1 VKVEIVNADER
12 EDGDRMLLNYGH
24 TLGHAIETAAGYG
37 VMTHGQAVAIGMH
50 LEARIAQRLDM
61 VDEAMVARQQDL
73 LNAYGLP
80 TAVPAGMEVD
90 ALIALT
96 LRDKKV
102 RAGRVRWALP
112 TGIGSAAVRDDVPET
127 LVRDVLEQRE

>member
-1 VKVEIVNADER
+1 
-12 EDGDRMLLNYGH
+12 
-24 TLGHAIETAAGYG
+24 
-37 VMTHGQAVAIGMH
+37 
-50 LEARIAQRLDM
+50 
-61 VDEAMVARQQDL
+61 
-73 LNAYGLP
+73 
-80 TAVPAGMEVD
+80 
-90 ALIALT
+90 LIALT